1 MSLWG
6 MDDGSTL
13 TGDGDFTGSPA
24 ANTFTSNNP
33 STVWDNEL
41 EVGDCIVGADGLLYR
56 ITAVTSNTAATFDR
70 NYEGANATDQ
80 SVTKIELPRNVKI
93 TKDDGTGHSL
103 QTLGIFGI
111 TKGEA
116 DAGVDNLAA
125 IGLSG
130 TSSIGRAFQ
139 SGTAHQSAP
148 TVTVAAPPTNTIAT
162 AKVNTTDNTIEITD
176 HGFRTG
182 TQLTYNDGTGS
193 AIGGITVDGTGAAT
207 VFVIAKETTDSGTTF
222 GDLTANT
229 FALASS
235 LSNAQSGT
243 AINLTGAGN
252 NSQTLIGDTATA
264 TAVLGSGST
273 LGEVIRVDIAGAGSA
288 YTSAPTV
295 TIAAPTTETLNL
307 GSSSIITD
315 GTDEV
320 TVSSAFYGAIKTGDK
335 VTYSAPGTAPNTVPT
350 GFTDDTDYFI
360 IKSANSNKVLIAS
373 TRQNALDGTNITI
386 ATGSASGTAHTLIG
400 ETPTATATLG
410 LGTPGG
416 DVGGREVAHVGWVK
430 KTIGTGGRAG
440 RVFYETLV
448 AASSI
453 TGDSEDLITPDS

>member
-6 MDDGSTL
+6 MDEGSAL

-33 STVWDNEL
+33 ATVWDNEL
-41 EVGDCIVGADGLLYR
+41 EAGDCIVGPDSKLYR
-56 ITAVTSNTAATFDR
+56 ITAVTSNTAATLDR
-70 NYEGANATDQ
+70 NYEGGTNEANQT
-80 SVTKIELPRNVKI
+80 VTKIELPRNIKI
-93 TKDDGTGHSL
+93 TKDDGTGHTL
-103 QTLGIFGI
+103 QTLGIFGV

-116 DAGVDNLAA
+116 DAGVDNLSA

-162 AKVNTTDNTIEITD
+162 SKVNTTDNTIEITN

-182 TQLTYNDGTGS
+182 TKLTYLSSSGPVITGLTNNTS
-193 AIGGITVDGTGAAT
+193 Y
-207 VFVIAKETTDSGTTF
+207 FVISKETTDSGTTF
-222 GDLTANT
+222 GDLTSNT
-229 FALASS
+229 FALATS
-235 LSNAQSGT
+235 LSNAQAGT
-243 AINLTGAGN
+243 AQGLTGTGHAA
-252 NSQTLIGDTATA
+252 QTLIGDTATA
-264 TAVLGSGST
+264 TAVLGSGTT

-320 TVSSAFYGAIKTGDK
+320 TVSGGFYGAIKTGAK
-335 VTYSAPGTAPNTVPT
+335 VAYADGGGTAPT
-350 GFTDDTDYFI
+350 GYTEETNYFL

-373 TRQNALDGTNITI
+373 TRENALEGTNITI
-386 ATGSASGTAHTLIG
+386 ATGSGTGSGHTFIG

-410 LGTPGG
+410 LGTPGT
-416 DVGGREVAHVGWVK
+416 DVGGREV
-430 KTIGTGGRAG
+430 
-440 RVFYETLV
+440 
-448 AASSI
+448 
-453 TGDSEDLITPDS
+453 

>member
-1 MSLWG
+1 MSSWG

-41 EVGDCIVGADGLLYR
+41 EAGDCIIGADGLLYR
-56 ITAVTSNTAATFDR
+56 ITAVTSNTAATLDR

-80 SVTKIELPRNVKI
+80 SVTKIELPRHIKI
-93 TKDDGTGHSL
+93 TNDDGTGKTL
-103 QTLGIFGI
+103 QDLGIFGI

-125 IGLSG
+125 IGTVLKGSCH
-130 TSSIGRAFQ
+130 R
-139 SGTAHQSAP
+139 SAP
-148 TVTVAAPPTNTIAT
+148 TITVAAPPTNTIAT
-162 AKVNTTDNTIEITD
+162 SKVNTTDNTIEIAN

-182 TQLTYNDGTGS
+182 TKLTYGNGGGTV
-193 AIGGITVDGTGAAT
+193 ITGLSDSTAY
-207 VFVIAKETTDSGTTF
+207 FVIAKETTDSGTTF

-235 LSNAQSGT
+235 LSNAQAGT
-243 AINLTGAGN
+243 AIAISGAGN
-252 NSQTLIGDTATA
+252 NSQTLTGDTATA
-264 TAVLGSGST
+264 TATVSG
-273 LGEVIRVDIAGAGSA
+273 GRVTKIAITGVGSA
-288 YTSAPTV
+288 YTSAPSV
-295 TIAAPTTETLNL
+295 TLAAPATETIN
-307 GSSSIITD
+307 GSSSSVVIVAD
-315 GTDEV
+315 DEIV
-320 TVSSAFYGAIKTGDK
+320 VASAFYNNITTGDP
-335 VTYSAPGTAPNTVPT
+335 VTYAHGGGTAIGGLTTAT
-350 GFTDDTDYFI
+350 GYFL
-360 IKSANSNKVLIAS
+360 IKSDTSNRISLATTAANANG
-373 TRQNALDGTNITI
+373 GTKITLSGV
-386 ATGSASGTAHTLIG
+386 GSGSSHTLIG
-400 ETPTATATLG
+400 QTPTATATLG

-453 TGDSEDLITPDS
+453 SGDSEDLVTPDS

>member
-6 MDDGSTL
+6 MNDGAAL
-13 TGDGDFTGSPA
+13 TGAAKFTNG
-24 ANTFTSNNP
+24 ANTFIDGASGSN
-33 STVWDNEL
+33 TTFVTDEL
-41 EVGDCIVGADGLLYR
+41 EAGDVVIGADSKLYR
-56 ITAVTSNTAATFDR
+56 VTAVTSETAATLDR
-70 NYEGANATDQ
+70 NYEGSTADNQT
-80 SVTKIELPRNVKI
+80 VTRMKLPRNIKI
-93 TKDDGTGHSL
+93 TKDDGTGHTL

-116 DAGVDNLAA
+116 DAGVDNLSA

-162 AKVNTTDNTIEITD
+162 SKVNTTDNTIEIAN

-182 TQLTYNDGTGS
+182 TKLTYGNGGGTV
-193 AIGGITVDGTGAAT
+193 ITGLSDSTAY
-207 VFVIAKETTDSGTTF
+207 FVIAKETTDSGTTF
-222 GDLTANT
+222 GDLTSNT

-235 LSNAQSGT
+235 LSNAQAGT
-243 AINLTGAGN
+243 ALALSGQGNATQTLTGV
-252 NSQTLIGDTATA
+252 TATA
-264 TAVLGSGST
+264 TAVLGSGTT
-273 LGEVIRVDIAGAGSA
+273 LGEVIRVDITGAGSA

-315 GTDEV
+315 GTDEI
-320 TVSSAFYGAIKTGDK
+320 TVSGGFYGAIKTGDK
-335 VTYSAPGTAPNTVPT
+335 VAYSDGGGTAPT
-350 GFTDDTDYFI
+350 GFTDATDYFL

-373 TRQNALDGTNITI
+373 TRENALEGTNITI
-386 ATGSASGTAHTLIG
+386 ATGSGTGSGHTFIG

-416 DVGGREVAHVGWVK
+416 DVGGREIAHVGWVK

-453 TGDSEDLITPDS
+453 SGDSEDLVTPDS

>member
-1 MSLWG
+1 

-80 SVTKIELPRNVKI
+80 SVTKIELPRHIKI
-93 TKDDGTGHSL
+93 TNDDGTGKTL
-103 QTLGIFGI
+103 QDLGIFGI

-116 DAGVDNLAA
+116 DAGVDNLSA
-125 IGLSG
+125 IGTVLKGSC
-130 TSSIGRAFQ
+130 
-139 SGTAHQSAP
+139 HQSAP
-148 TVTVAAPPTNTIAT
+148 TITVAAPPTNTIAT
-162 AKVNTTDNTIEITD
+162 AKVNTTDNTIEIAN

-193 AIGGITVDGTGAAT
+193 AITNITVDGTGAGT

-229 FALASS
+229 FALATS

-243 AINLTGAGN
+243 AINLGSTGNAT
-252 NSQTLIGDTATA
+252 QTLTGVTATA
-264 TAVLGSGST
+264 TATVSG
-273 LGEVIRVDIAGAGSA
+273 GRVTKIAITGVGSA

-295 TIAAPTTETLNL
+295 TLAAPATETIDGDNTDKVIVADDEIVVSAGFYGNITTGDPVTYADGGGTAIGGLTTATGYFLIKSDTTNRISL
-307 GSSSIITD
+307 ATTAAEAIAGTKITISGVGGGSS
-315 GTDEV
+315 
-320 TVSSAFYGAIKTGDK
+320 
-335 VTYSAPGTAPNTVPT
+335 
-350 GFTDDTDYFI
+350 
-360 IKSANSNKVLIAS
+360 
-373 TRQNALDGTNITI
+373 
-386 ATGSASGTAHTLIG
+386 HTLIG
-400 ETPTATATLG
+400 QTPTATATLG

-416 DVGGREVAHVGWVK
+416 DVGGREIAHVGWVK

-453 TGDSEDLITPDS
+453 SGDSEDLVTPDS

>member
-1 MSLWG
+1 

-41 EVGDCIVGADGLLYR
+41 EVGDVIIGADSKLYR
-56 ITAVTSNTAATFDR
+56 ITSRTSNTAATLDR

-80 SVTKIELPRNVKI
+80 SVTKIELPRHIKI
-93 TKDDGTGHSL
+93 TNDDGTGKTL
-103 QTLGIFGI
+103 QDLGIFGI

-125 IGLSG
+125 IGTVLKGSCH
-130 TSSIGRAFQ
+130 R
-139 SGTAHQSAP
+139 SAP
-148 TVTVAAPPTNTIAT
+148 TITVAAPPTNTIAT
-162 AKVNTTDNTIEITD
+162 SKVNTTDNTIEIAN

-182 TQLTYNDGTGS
+182 TKLTYSDGPGPAITGLS
-193 AIGGITVDGTGAAT
+193 DAT
-207 VFVIAKETTDSGTTF
+207 AYFVIAKETTDSGTTF

-243 AINLTGAGN
+243 AINLTGTGHS
-252 NSQTLIGDTATA
+252 SQTLIGDTATA
-264 TAVLGSGST
+264 TATVSG
-273 LGEVIRVDIAGAGSA
+273 GRVTKIAITGVGSA

-295 TIAAPTTETLNL
+295 SIAAPTTETIDGDN
-307 GSSSIITD
+307 SSKVIVAD
-315 GTDEV
+315 DEIV
-320 TVSSAFYGAIKTGDK
+320 VSAGFYGNITTGDP
-335 VTYSAPGTAPNTVPT
+335 VTYADGGGTAIGGLTTAT
-350 GFTDDTDYFI
+350 GYFL
-360 IKSANSNKVLIAS
+360 IKSATSNRISLATTAAEAIA
-373 TRQNALDGTNITI
+373 GTKITI
-386 ATGSASGTAHTLIG
+386 SGVGAGSSHTLIG
-400 ETPTATATLG
+400 QTPTATATLG
-410 LGTPGG
+410 LGTPGT
-416 DVGGREVAHVGWVK
+416 DVGGREIAHVGWVK

-453 TGDSEDLITPDS
+453 SGDSEDLVTPDS

>member
-6 MDDGSTL
+6 MNDGANL
-13 TGDGDFTGSPA
+13 TGKSKFTNG
-24 ANTFTSNNP
+24 ANTFIDGTSGPN
-33 STVWDNEL
+33 TTYLTDGL
-41 EVGDCIVGADGLLYR
+41 EAGDVVIGADSKLYR
-56 ITAVTSNTAATFDR
+56 ITAVTSETAATLDR
-70 NYEGANATDQ
+70 NYEGSTTPAHAATLRM
-80 SVTKIELPRNVKI
+80 KLPRNIKI
-93 TKDDGTGHSL
+93 TKDDGTGHTL

-116 DAGVDNLAA
+116 DAGVDNLSA

-130 TSSIGRAFQ
+130 TSSIGRGFQ

-162 AKVNTTDNTIEITD
+162 SKVNTTDNTIEIAN

-182 TQLTYNDGTGS
+182 TKLTYGNGGGTALAGLS
-193 AIGGITVDGTGAAT
+193 DSTAY
-207 VFVIAKETTDSGTTF
+207 FVIAKETTDSGTTF

-252 NSQTLIGDTATA
+252 NSQTLTGDTATA
-264 TAVLGSGST
+264 TAVVGTGDN
-273 LGEVIRVDIAGAGSA
+273 LGEVIRVDIAGVGSA

-315 GTDEV
+315 GTDEI
-320 TVSSAFYGAIKTGDK
+320 TVSGGFYGAIKTGDK
-335 VTYSAPGTAPNTVPT
+335 VAYADGGGTAPT
-350 GFTDDTDYFI
+350 GFTDETDYFL

-373 TRQNALDGTNITI
+373 TRQDALDGTNITI
-386 ATGSASGTAHTLIG
+386 ATGSGTGSGHTFIG

-416 DVGGREVAHVGWVK
+416 DVGGREIAHVGWVK
-430 KTIGTGGRAG
+430 RTIGTGGRAG
-440 RVFYETLV
+440 RVQYETLV

>member
-1 MSLWG
+1 MSMWG

-13 TGDGDFTGSPA
+13 TGKHLWTNGDATVQDGGTGPNA
-24 ANTFTSNNP
+24 TYVTDGVEAGD
-33 STVWDNEL
+33 VL
-41 EVGDCIVGADGLLYR
+41 VGFDGLLYR
-56 ITAVTSNTAATFDR
+56 VVSVTSETALEVDR
-70 NYEGANATDQ
+70 NYEGGTAD
-80 SVTKIELPRNVKI
+80 SKDITKIKLPRHLKI

-103 QTLGIFGI
+103 QTLGVFGI

-116 DAGVDNLAA
+116 DAGVDNLSA

-139 SGTAHQSAP
+139 SGTAHRSVP

-162 AKVNTTDNTIEITD
+162 AKVNTTDNTIEIAS

-182 TQLTYNDGTGS
+182 TKLTYLSSSGPVITGLTNNTS
-193 AIGGITVDGTGAAT
+193 Y
-207 VFVIAKETTDSGTTF
+207 FVISKETTDSGTTF

-235 LSNAQSGT
+235 LSNSQAGT
-243 AINLTGAGN
+243 AIGLTGTGHAA
-252 NSQTLIGDTATA
+252 QTLIGDTATA

-295 TIAAPTTETLNL
+295 TIAAPTTETVDL
-307 GSSSIITD
+307 SD
-315 GTDEV
+315 GTKLVDAENEV
-320 TVSSAFYGAIKTGDK
+320 VVSSAFYGAIKTGDK
-335 VTYSAPGTAPNTVPT
+335 VAYSDGGGAVPT
-350 GFTDDTDYFI
+350 GFTDATNYFL
-360 IKSANSNKVLIAS
+360 IKSANTDKVHIAS
-373 TRQNALDGTNITI
+373 TRENALEGTMITI
-386 ATGSASGTAHTLIG
+386 ATGSASGTAHTFIG

-416 DVGGREVAHVGWVK
+416 DVGGREIAHVGWVK
-430 KTIGTGGRAG
+430 RTVGTGGRAG
-440 RVFYETLV
+440 RVHYETLV

-453 TGDSEDLITPDS
+453 SGDSEDLITPDS